1 MIFSLLSLFEDITS
15 RGRRSNIKQNNAIIV
30 CGVSRYLGLGLP
42 SKRQIKF
49 EKKKLKVTQ
58 KDIVTLFPANQ
69 EDNTILAPKKDY
81 NYIECKRLDAANA
94 SYCPL
99 LRPCISFYY
108 TRVESEK
115 NSSEAR
121 NKSLQN
127 CMQNSPIGSKST
139 LLSRII
145 ERCQFSLIRANG
157 MNAVVRNNH
166 LQSTFYLCN
175 KSHILQFDSSILK
188 IVENFFYVMF
198 GNLKF
203 VCKIKHK
210 KNLVWFGSGKR

>member
-1 MIFSLLSLFEDITS
+1 MIFSLLSLLEEITS

-108 TRVESEK
+108 TRVESRK
-115 NSSEAR
+115 
-121 NKSLQN
+121 
-127 CMQNSPIGSKST
+127 
-139 LLSRII
+139 
-145 ERCQFSLIRANG
+145 
-157 MNAVVRNNH
+157 
-166 LQSTFYLCN
+166 
-175 KSHILQFDSSILK
+175 K
-188 IVENFFYVMF
+188 IQVKREI
-198 GNLKF
+198 NLFKI
-203 VCKIKHK
+203 VCKIAQ
-210 KNLVWFGSGKR
+210 LVPNPLS